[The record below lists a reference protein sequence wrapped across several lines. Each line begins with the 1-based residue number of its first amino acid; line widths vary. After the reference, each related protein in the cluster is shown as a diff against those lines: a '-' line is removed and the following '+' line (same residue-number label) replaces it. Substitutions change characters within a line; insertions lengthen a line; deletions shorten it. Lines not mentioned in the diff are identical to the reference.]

1 MRRVKTR
8 ILVALIG
15 LPLLLVIVLV
25 LPPVGTA
32 VLVAAMTVLAAYELL
47 IGAGFCKHPRIL
59 AYTCLMAVCV
69 CLWSW
74 LNLSRPIM
82 MAVILVF
89 LCALF
94 GEMLAAHTQLS
105 FKAVC
110 AAIFA
115 GLVIPW
121 LLGALIRIR
130 VMENGKFFVL
140 AVFLLTMVPDSG
152 AYFAGRAFGKHKM
165 CPVISPHKTVE
176 GAVGGVISTVIFMVI
191 YALVMQLAFGFKIN
205 YLFVALYAI
214 LGAGAS
220 ILGDLT
226 FSVIKRQAKIK
237 DYGTML
243 PGHGGIL
250 DRFDSTSVV
259 APLVEVLLLLIP
271 FAVK

>member
-1 MRRVKTR
+1 MKTR
-8 ILVALIG
+8 ILVAAVG
-15 LPLLLVIVLV
+15 LPMLLAVVLF

-32 VLVAAMTVLAAYELL
+32 ILVSAMCVLAVYELL
-47 IGAGFCKHPRIL
+47 IGADFCKHPRIL
-59 AYTCLMAVCV
+59 IYTCVMAVGV

-74 LNLSRPIM
+74 LAFSKPIA
-82 MAVILVF
+82 MAAILVF
-89 LCALF
+89 LCLLF
-94 GEMLAAHTQLS
+94 GEMLAAHAQLS
-105 FKAVC
+105 FKAIC

-121 LLGALIRIR
+121 LLGALIRVR
-130 VMENGKFFVL
+130 VMDNGKFFVL

-152 AYFAGRAFGKHKM
+152 AYFAGMAFGKHKL
-165 CPVISPHKTVE
+165 CPVISPKKTVE
-176 GAVGGVISTVIFMVI
+176 GAVGGVVATVIFMVI
-191 YALVMQLAFGFKIN
+191 YALVMQFAFQFKIN
-205 YLFVALYAI
+205 YLFVILYAI

-237 DYGTML
+237 DYGTLL

-250 DRFDSTSVV
+250 DRFDSTSIVG
-259 APLVEVLLLLIP
+259 PLVEVLLLFIP